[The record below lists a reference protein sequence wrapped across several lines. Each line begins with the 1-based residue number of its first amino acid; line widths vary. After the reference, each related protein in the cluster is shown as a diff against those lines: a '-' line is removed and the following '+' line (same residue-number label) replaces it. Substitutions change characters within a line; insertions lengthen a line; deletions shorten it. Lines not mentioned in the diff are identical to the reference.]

1 VIAAVHRDHLVA
13 LAGRR
18 RIATS
23 IAVFGKT
30 EASLALSRALSRT
43 AGIPLYEIRGCV

>member
-1 VIAAVHRDHLVA
+1 LHPSRQGGEFLNIFSVA
-13 LAGRR
+13 FA
-18 RIATS
+18 I
-23 IAVFGKT
+23 FGKS